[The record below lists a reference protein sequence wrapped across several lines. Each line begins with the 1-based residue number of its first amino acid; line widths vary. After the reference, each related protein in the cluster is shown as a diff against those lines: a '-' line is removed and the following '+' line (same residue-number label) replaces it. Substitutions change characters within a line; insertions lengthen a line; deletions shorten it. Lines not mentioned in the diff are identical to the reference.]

1 MATASEV
8 LKLAESYIGVK
19 ENPPYSN
26 NVIFNTHYYGGPV
39 NDKSLHW
46 CVAFVWDIFR
56 LAGAMLLVVPGG
68 MFIMRS

>member
-26 NVIFNTHYYGGPV
+26 NVIFNTHYYGGAEHAK
-39 NDKSLHW
+39 NLH
-46 CVAFVWDIFR
+46 
-56 LAGAMLLVVPGG
+56 LAPGLRRE
-68 MFIMRS
+68 RSRDFY